1 MVRSLLFETLSVLQE
16 EQGYPPTRAEL
27 SGMLGVSRA
36 TVEYH
41 LRVLQKMGKVILIPR
56 RHRGIVLVTK
66 AG

>member
-27 SGMLGVSRA
+27 SGMLGVSRSS
-36 TVEYH
+36 VDYH
-41 LRVLQKMGKVILIPR
+41 LRCLAKMGKIILLPR